1 MICSGETP
9 IIGEPETVHWSLEVN
24 EGVSTLKV
32 GAPTLK
38 VGESMVYNMA
48 AEGKVVVSMLGLT
61 DDQSE
66 QPAILPF
73 ASVRINRR
81 STPPA
86 PKLAVDAATV

>member
-1 MICSGETP
+1 MTANVRLLVGTRKAAFIYSSDERRKK
-9 IIGEPETVHWSLEVN
+9 WSLSEPIMP
-24 EGVSTLKV
+24 GW
-32 GAPTLK
+32 A
-38 VGESMVYNMA
+38 VYNMA

-86 PKLAVDAATV
+86 PKLAVDAATM